1 MNHASPSRLIAH
13 CPLCQ
18 ALYDQREV
26 RLLSEKGQTRL
37 FHCTCRGCGHALLA
51 FILETHGS
59 VSSVGLVTDLEADD
73 AARFQERTAIT
84 ADECLTIHKQLAERS
99 REFCHALRPSHS

>member
-1 MNHASPSRLIAH
+1 MDHAPSSKLLAH

-18 ALYDQREV
+18 VMYDQREI
-26 RLLSEKGQTRL
+26 RLLSEKGSTRL

-51 FILETHGS
+51 FILEQHGS

-73 AARFQERTAIT
+73 ASRFHDRPAIT
-84 ADECLTIHKQLAERS
+84 ADECLEAHKQLNEHS
-99 REFCHALRPSHS
+99 QDLVLALMPRP